1 MPPVGAARV
10 EADLARRAA
19 EDRLD
24 PDTYR
29 SAQAA
34 GRELDAEQ
42 ALRLALD

>member
-1 MPPVGAARV
+1 MTPFGAERV
-10 EADLARRAA
+10 EAGLARRAA
-19 EDRLD
+19 QDRLD
-24 PDTYR
+24 PHTYR